1 MEQLQHRLTTFED
14 EWSIIRKFYEN
25 YSQVT
30 SVSVSEV
37 DEKSLGNKIQEEIDS
52 FEDMREKKRQEE
64 IERLRMI
71 EVMKEMQRLK
81 EEEELAAAE
90 AKRKAEEEEAA
101 RKVIG
106 KFIFYNFYYKL
117 KKIIYF

>member
-106 KFIFYNFYYKL
+106 KFIFYS
-117 KKIIYF
+117 